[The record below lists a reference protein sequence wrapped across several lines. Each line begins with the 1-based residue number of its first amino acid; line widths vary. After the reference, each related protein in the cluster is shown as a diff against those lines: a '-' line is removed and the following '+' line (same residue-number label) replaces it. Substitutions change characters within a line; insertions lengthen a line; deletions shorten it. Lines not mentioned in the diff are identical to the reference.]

1 LLSPGFQPG
10 LPSSSDITLGPIDI
24 ARFLLTGVR
33 PSASLLL
40 QQGSSIAPVATVTTG
55 HAEEDSENSK
65 DPAPEEKSIWP
76 NYVIGLHDTFNRGP
90 MEGLEN
96 SPGVSRAPE
105 APARRLT
112 VIDHIFKQRLTAILD
127 ASAPGAD
134 RGQSRSQPL
143 FKAATA
149 PRVSN
154 SLESKTD
161 RLIGPKS
168 KMPSPKGSPAPL
180 LDAAPVQTSAAS
192 TIARAALFLAGFL
205 FSWPRKLQA
214 GKDHARIDHMAAR

>member
-65 DPAPEEKSIWP
+65 DPAAEEKSIWP

-112 VIDHIFKQRLTAILD
+112 VIDHVFEQRLNTIFD
-127 ASAPGAD
+127 ASAHGAD
-134 RGQSRSQPL
+134 RAL

-149 PRVSN
+149 PQVSN

-161 RLIGPKS
+161 GSIGPES
-168 KMPSPKGSPAPL
+168 KMPSPKGAPAPVL
-180 LDAAPVQTSAAS
+180 EAAPVQTSAAS
-192 TIARAALFLAGFL
+192 TIARATLFLAGFL
-205 FSWPRKLQA
+205 FSWPRKVQA
-214 GKDHARIDHMAAR
+214 GNVHARTDHMAAR